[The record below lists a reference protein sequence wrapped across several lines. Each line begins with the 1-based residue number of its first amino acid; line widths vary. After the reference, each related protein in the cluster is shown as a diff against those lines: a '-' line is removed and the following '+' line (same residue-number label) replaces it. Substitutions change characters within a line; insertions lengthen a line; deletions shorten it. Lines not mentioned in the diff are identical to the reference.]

1 MQTNREIRKQYWE
14 NGCNQ
19 LFLNPYKSIKTF
31 TMEKMPLK
39 KLPTSK
45 GYQKQIM
52 SSKIELNW
60 KKEKF
65 ASKAAANQI
74 NFSVNSSMGE
84 IE

>member
-1 MQTNREIRKQYWE
+1 
-14 NGCNQ
+14 
-19 LFLNPYKSIKTF
+19 
-31 TMEKMPLK
+31 MEKMPLK